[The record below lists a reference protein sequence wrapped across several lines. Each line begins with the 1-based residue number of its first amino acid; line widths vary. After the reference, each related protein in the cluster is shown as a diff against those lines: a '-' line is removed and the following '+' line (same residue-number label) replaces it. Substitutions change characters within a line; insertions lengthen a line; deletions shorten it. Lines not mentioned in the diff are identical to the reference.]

1 MIVSPKHCQ
10 FKFRSILP
18 KKNFVSPGTMWTK
31 IFRRV
36 DISIGLWPREEK
48 CAATKLVLTMMAVM
62 GPRSV
67 FFLSWKPLWIWPP
80 VSSLFYVCLFCLIN
94 STVLVNTKFVRRIVC
109 CSTRFPFPATVSEEI
124 SFGGEQKIVWISALQ
139 FSRRCF
145 KLEIPHEIF
154 CIIIGGRRVVKVV
167 E

>member
-1 MIVSPKHCQ
+1 MAIYWIYWALATGQTCASTPTWHHWVGILWRWSLVTSRFNWVILSPPPCSLIIGVILTYMPLDRQMIVSPKHCQ

-36 DISIGLWPREEK
+36 DISIGLSPREEK

-67 FFLSWKPLWIWPP
+67 FFLSSNHCGYGPLW
-80 VSSLFYVCLFCLIN
+80 
-94 STVLVNTKFVRRIVC
+94 VLCFMSACFV
-109 CSTRFPFPATVSEEI
+109 
-124 SFGGEQKIVWISALQ
+124 L
-139 FSRRCF
+139 
-145 KLEIPHEIF
+145 
-154 CIIIGGRRVVKVV
+154 
-167 E
+167 